1 MVLPEDLR
9 SELLMAYGRDE
20 LSRYHRSLLTAVE
33 VWRRLGV
40 WRVRTDDDCYAPC
53 RARHMAP
60 IALTRDDAGAFL
72 VKESVLR
79 LIRQRRK

>member
-33 VWRRLGV
+33 VWRGLGV
-40 WRVRTDDDCYAPC
+40 WRVRTDDD
-53 RARHMAP
+53 
-60 IALTRDDAGAFL
+60 
-72 VKESVLR
+72 
-79 LIRQRRK
+79 